1 MEGDRKCGEQSCDD
15 GRRLKSV
22 HRREERLR
30 ISAPGLQAHSPEVYL
45 DCAFS

>member
-22 HRREERLR
+22 HRRGG
-30 ISAPGLQAHSPEVYL
+30 AFAYL
-45 DCAFS
+45 GSRSTGTQP